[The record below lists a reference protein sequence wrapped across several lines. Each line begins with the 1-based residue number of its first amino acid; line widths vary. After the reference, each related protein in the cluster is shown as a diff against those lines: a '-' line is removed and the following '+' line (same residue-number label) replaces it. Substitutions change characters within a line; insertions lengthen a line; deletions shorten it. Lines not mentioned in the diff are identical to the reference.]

1 MIGDLARLFRGRGT
15 DRSGRSLPF
24 RLPGTQGGNPGARN
38 ALPGFG
44 PLPRFSLP
52 DLGFDGG
59 GNAGPALPS
68 VPRAPAAPG
77 PPEATPAGAPETR
90 GGASDDDV
98 YAKQSAPDGSDQY
111 KPSKGA
117 SAHGQKAAGTAEQQ
131 LGAKEEPKGS
141 NGGPEVDP
149 FTGGRHEAWCCHFVS
164 WCVEQHG
171 TSPFGHLAWVEGLR
185 RWGKKSGTYFSSGAS
200 PPTRGDIF
208 LMHRYDRAG
217 KLVGGHTGFVTS
229 YSRDSNSVETVEGNI
244 SDRVDTRTRRLD
256 TMDGFIRL

>member
-1 MIGDLARLFRGRGT
+1 M
-15 DRSGRSLPF
+15 P
-24 RLPGTQGGNPGARN
+24 N

-44 PLPRFSLP
+44 PLPGFSLP

-59 GNAGPALPS
+59 GNAGPAHPS
-68 VPRAPAAPG
+68 APRAPSAPK
-77 PPEATPAGAPETR
+77 APET
-90 GGASDDDV
+90 GGGTSDDEV
-98 YAKQSAPDGSDQY
+98 YARQSRPDGTDQY

-117 SAHGQKAAGTAEQQ
+117 SAHGRKAVTTAEQEF
-131 LGAKEEPKGS
+131 GAKEEPKGS

-149 FTGGRHEAWCCHFVS
+149 FTGGRREAWCCHFVS

-185 RWGKKSGTYFSSGAS
+185 RWGKKSGSYFSSGAS
-200 PPTRGDIF
+200 PPVRGDIF
-208 LMHRYDRAG
+208 LMARYDRTG

-229 YSRDSNSVETVEGNI
+229 HNPGNETFDTIEGNT

-256 TMDGFIRL
+256 TVDGFIRL